1 VTHLPFYYY
10 LIVWGLLL
18 WGLGRLREAKPIS
31 FLLSH
36 PGATLPP
43 SLKTNTG
50 ITFVLVCPS
59 KPCEQPRDLRR
70 VLKERSTKQQNKAR
84 HFGTFV
90 TELVCKLAY
99 LVEPQEHLSGFD
111 VVTTKQQLVTSTP
124 TESSKAL
131 NMESAP
137 STKLL
142 LSTLILEYKEQR
154 KENADFCGR
163 MVCIQ
168 ID

>member
-1 VTHLPFYYY
+1 
-10 LIVWGLLL
+10 
-18 WGLGRLREAKPIS
+18 
-31 FLLSH
+31 
-36 PGATLPP
+36 
-43 SLKTNTG
+43 
-50 ITFVLVCPS
+50 
-59 KPCEQPRDLRR
+59 
-70 VLKERSTKQQNKAR
+70 
-84 HFGTFV
+84 
-90 TELVCKLAY
+90 VCKLAY